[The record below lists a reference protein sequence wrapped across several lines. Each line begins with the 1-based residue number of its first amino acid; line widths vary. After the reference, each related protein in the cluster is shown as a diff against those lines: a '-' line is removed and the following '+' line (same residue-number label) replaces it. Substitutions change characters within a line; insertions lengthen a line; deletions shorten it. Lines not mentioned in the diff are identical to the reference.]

1 VTAIRRP
8 RYALLTGAAVA
19 ITCFFNASYVNAD
32 ISRYYV
38 GPALMAWTWL
48 AILGAAVVDVLA
60 TGRLDAAADERIAR
74 EAADEPPEPVQPELA
89 GGDARSDLDADRARR
104 ADLRLRG
111 AVIAVL
117 IGLALLVPTITVIPD
132 RYVALD
138 MSRRQDAAQWLDRA
152 LDVMAPNAVVA
163 SWWSYSTPLW
173 YAQCVEGRRTDIGIV
188 DDRTRLDE
196 NLGGLTDFI
205 DANLG
210 KRPVYVIRID
220 PREVRQLAD
229 RYELRSIDGLDARS
243 LTRVVGLK
251 PGQVSNGGAVYPSG
265 RGCSKTPQAA
275 AGDAS

>member
-1 VTAIRRP
+1 
-8 RYALLTGAAVA
+8 
-19 ITCFFNASYVNAD
+19 
-32 ISRYYV
+32 
-38 GPALMAWTWL
+38 MAWTWL
-48 AILGAAVVDVLA
+48 AILGAAVVDVLV
-60 TGRLDAAADERIAR
+60 TGLLEAAVDERIAHAVVETPSR
-74 EAADEPPEPVQPELA
+74 PEP
-89 GGDARSDLDADRARR
+89 GGTGVSPGVEAQADLDASPDLDTDRARR

-111 AVIAVL
+111 TVIAGL
-117 IGLALLVPTITVIPD
+117 IGLALLVPTLAAVPD
-132 RYVALD
+132 RYAAVD
-138 MSRRQDAAQWLDRA
+138 MSRRQDASQWLDHA
-152 LDVMAPNAVVA
+152 LDEIEPDAVVV

-265 RGCSKTPQAA
+265 RGCSKTLQAA